1 MGLHALGGG
10 LLVVWLALQPAWA
23 EPTTVLFL
31 AHGEPLFSQMWGFPL
46 RPSET
51 RSAPLSIRTPT
62 GETLHGFIVTTTQ
75 RKVPAANNSAALTE
89 LCRRDRADV
98 VIAFGRE
105 AAQTAALEYALPLLM
120 VQVSGPQVAS
130 LLAQARHNSLSAIY
144 LEAEPLLNLRVLRVL
159 LPVARTV
166 GVLVPT
172 PAPAWLS
179 PLRAEAQRLHF
190 TLDEITATAD
200 LDAVRALRPR
210 LPGLDAVLLP
220 PEPALINEWS
230 LKPLLLMTV
239 RQGVPTFGGLTARYV
254 EAGVLAAV
262 VADEERLPEQIQA
275 VVAGL
280 ARGRA
285 PAPTYP
291 TAVRVVVNPIV
302 AQTLGLSAEVV
313 DRARS
318 LLPRSSSWLP

>member
-1 MGLHALGGG
+1 MG
-10 LLVVWLALQPAWA
+10 VWLALQASQTLSA
-23 EPTTVLFL
+23 TLLFL
-31 AHGEPLFSQMWGFPL
+31 ADRETPLFQAWLHDSRGYPNPQQVVPPL
-46 RPSET
+46 R
-51 RSAPLSIRTPT
+51 SA
-62 GETLHGFIVTTTQ
+62 GAVLHGFLAVEGQGSPPVARPPDSWATLCQ
-75 RKVPAANNSAALTE
+75 RNRVQAVVALGDETA
-89 LCRRDRADV
+89 RATLQ
-98 VIAFGRE
+98 E
-105 AAQTAALEYALPLLM
+105 CPLPTLII
-120 VQVSGPQVAS
+120 GITRPQVAP
-130 LLAQARHNSLSAIY
+130 LLAEARRNSISAIY
-144 LEAEPLLNLRVLRVL
+144 LEAEPLLNLRLARAL
-159 LPVARTV
+159 LPAARTV

-190 TLDEITATAD
+190 TLDEIAATDD

-302 AQTLGLSAEVV
+302 AQTLGLSAEAV